1 MIYSLIALG
10 YSMVF
15 GILGFINY
23 AHGEIFMLGSFIG
36 WMLLR
41 FAGLNFVVAMV
52 GAMLITA
59 LLGSRNDYVA
69 YKPIREKPVGDS
81 WTLCWSVLLGFPFCP
96 DLDNYYGALKHT
108 RSD

>member
-1 MIYSLIALG
+1 MKIITQLLQQLINGLVIGMIYSLIALG

-59 LLGSRNDYVA
+59 LLGCLLYTSRCV
-69 YKPIREKPVGDS
+69 
-81 WTLCWSVLLGFPFCP
+81 
-96 DLDNYYGALKHT
+96 
-108 RSD
+108 